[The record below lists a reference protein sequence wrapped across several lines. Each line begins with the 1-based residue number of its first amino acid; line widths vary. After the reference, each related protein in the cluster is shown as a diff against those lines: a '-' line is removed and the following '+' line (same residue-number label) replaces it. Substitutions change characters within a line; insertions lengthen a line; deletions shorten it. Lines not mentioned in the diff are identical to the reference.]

1 MAFKALI
8 SIWVIFG
15 LVLSGAKK
23 PYCPCDN
30 HEEFHAKCE
39 EGLHALLEVKEKLSS
54 NMGCSCICED
64 GYDVY
69 WHHDPSEKYNWYRI
83 CGNKFLVDVARSD
96 QFKGKR
102 GGVIYWL
109 AQDGVVMSLAGRR
122 RLFELGQPLVA
133 HDLRLPI
140 SSDVVFM
147 PDYHYI
153 SYDGYQDLVNQLD
166 AWNAKHPFEEKH
178 AQVFWR
184 GAPNGLRMKAVNIS
198 LDSPHINIGASSVKS
213 RDQNLTELIA
223 TQGGRYKPRVEEP
236 GWIRYRGIM
245 DMDGHANAWGLYWRI
260 AGGSVVFKVESNW
273 TNGYIRDLIPSGE
286 KQNYFKIKQDL
297 SDMINITR
305 LVTRN
310 DTNSMILMKR
320 VSHNARELARKHS
333 YHNEVAR
340 VARELAHVFEEHEK
354 IDDLR
359 YRSGDIREDEAH
371 QTDHKQQHVPGYT
384 DGER

>member
-1 MAFKALI
+1 MFRGVRK
-8 SIWVIFG
+8 
-15 LVLSGAKK
+15 SGEQGQRSKS
-23 PYCPCDN
+23 
-30 HEEFHAKCE
+30 FHADTPA
-39 EGLHALLEVKEKLSS
+39 GQA
-54 NMGCSCICED
+54 
-64 GYDVY
+64 
-69 WHHDPSEKYNWYRI
+69 SEA
-83 CGNKFLVDVARSD
+83 GNSRG
-96 QFKGKR
+96 QGMKR
-102 GGVIYWL
+102 KHVEP
-109 AQDGVVMSLAGRR
+109 SLAPMSDDMRAIV
-122 RLFELGQPLVA
+122 RL
-133 HDLRLPI
+133 
-140 SSDVVFM
+140 S
-147 PDYHYI
+147 
-153 SYDGYQDLVNQLD
+153 
-166 AWNAKHPFEEKH
+166 
-178 AQVFWR
+178 
-184 GAPNGLRMKAVNIS
+184 
-198 LDSPHINIGASSVKS
+198 
-213 RDQNLTELIA
+213 
-223 TQGGRYKPRVEEP
+223 TQG
-236 GWIRYRGIM
+236 GIM

-297 SDMINITR
+297 SDMINVTR